1 LAPRDEGLFS
11 PAFPLLEE
19 DLEVLEDFEDG
30 VLEAAMS
37 KVRINVYQERRR
49 ISLKEHKEIEELLK
63 KSFFFFESFLF
74 S

>member
-1 LAPRDEGLFS
+1 
-11 PAFPLLEE
+11 
-19 DLEVLEDFEDG
+19 
-30 VLEAAMS
+30 MS